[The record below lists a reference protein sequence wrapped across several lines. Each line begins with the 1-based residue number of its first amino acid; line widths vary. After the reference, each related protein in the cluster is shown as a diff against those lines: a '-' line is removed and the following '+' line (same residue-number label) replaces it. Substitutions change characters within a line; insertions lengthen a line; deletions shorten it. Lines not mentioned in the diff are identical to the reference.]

1 MDYPLHPPSSGSC
14 RAAGFVDSVGA
25 HTLSAPP
32 IPLTCQQQSCYYW
45 GTKPSWWIMPLPHRT
60 STSPTLLSSISILY
74 TQIWRGGAKS
84 RKIAS
89 PCHRSYSWVCC
100 CLICWVCFSV
110 GLNLIFIIPLPTPPH
125 PLPFLLYS
133 LLCLQ
138 PTIPSSLQGS
148 LYQKS
153 SEAKDKSDFGNSC
166 ELLFLIFFFYII
178 STFILM
184 SVFVFNLL
192 AGCAQGICSPR

>member
-133 LLCLQ
+133 LSNPQ
-138 PTIPSSLQGS
+138 SLPLFKVPYIRS
-148 LYQKS
+148 PLRQK
-153 SEAKDKSDFGNSC
+153 
-166 ELLFLIFFFYII
+166 
-178 STFILM
+178 TRVILEIHV
-184 SVFVFNLL
+184 SYCF
-192 AGCAQGICSPR
+192 